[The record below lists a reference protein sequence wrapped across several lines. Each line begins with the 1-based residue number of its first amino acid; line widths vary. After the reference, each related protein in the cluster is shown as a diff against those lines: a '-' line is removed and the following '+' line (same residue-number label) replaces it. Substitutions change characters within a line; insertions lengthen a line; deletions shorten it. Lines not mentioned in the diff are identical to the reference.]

1 MPTPSLDDCL
11 SLYVQLDPD
20 DAPATVAGLR
30 DLRERLWARMLDFST
45 DDGER
50 PGLASA
56 IARIDGQGALE
67 PAGLAAT
74 YQELAALLEA
84 IGAPAPAR
92 PAAPPRAPATVSAP
106 LPAESALTGAAITAE
121 AVLTLAAD
129 ADTALLTDF
138 VMESR
143 EYLDQA
149 EAALLQLEGTPDDA
163 EAINTVFRAFHTI
176 KGSSSFLGLP
186 PVAEFAHHAETLLT
200 RIRSREIPC
209 AGGYANLALTSL
221 DMLKELMS
229 GVQRMLAGEDAPLP
243 AEYQEL
249 LATLM
254 NPEAAGVGA
263 GDTGGDAGSD
273 DAPLALVDSPTAN
286 RRTAAERD
294 TRGGQGG
301 DTMVRVRTDRLDRLI
316 EMVGE
321 LVIAE
326 AMVGQDPVVLAGGNH
341 ELARKVGHA
350 GKIVRE
356 LQDLSMGMRM
366 VPLKGPIQKVARLV
380 RDLAQRSGKQVEFH
394 AEGEDTEIDRNLVD
408 IIADP
413 LVHMVRNAVDHGIES
428 PDDRAAAGKPRA
440 GQVRIAAYHA
450 GGNVV
455 VELHD
460 DGRGLARDRIL
471 RKAIGQ
477 GLVDAAAADAMSDA
491 EVHNLIFAPGFS
503 TAEKVTD
510 VSGRGVG
517 MDVVRR
523 NVESVRGRCDIVSRP
538 GQGTTFSLRLP
549 LTLAITDGMVIRTG
563 QERYIIPTAGI
574 IQSIRPAPGSLITY
588 QGRGEMVN
596 HRETLYPVVR
606 LHRVFG
612 IDGAE
617 TDPERA
623 LLVIVGD
630 ARGHTALLVD
640 DLIGQQQVVAK
651 SLGDAVGQ
659 VRGLAGGAILGDGQV
674 GLIIDVAELVTIA
687 HESPS
692 AGITTSGRAPV
703 ALECVA

>member
-11 SLYVQLDPD
+11 SLYVQLDPED
-20 DAPATVAGLR
+20 VATCAAGLR

-45 DDGER
+45 PDAER
-50 PGLASA
+50 PGLAAA
-56 IARIDGQGALE
+56 IARVDARGALE

-74 YQELAALLEA
+74 YQELAGLLEA
-84 IGAPAPAR
+84 IGAPGSAGVPG
-92 PAAPPRAPATVSAP
+92 AAPGRAPTAAAAP
-106 LPAESALTGAAITAE
+106 TESRAAEASTGAGE
-121 AVLTLAAD
+121 AMMGDAMLSLAPD

-143 EYLDQA
+143 ECLDQA

-200 RIRSREIPC
+200 RIRAREIPC
-209 AGGYANLALTSL
+209 AGGYADLALASL
-221 DMLKELMS
+221 DLLKELMS
-229 GVQRMLAGEDAPLP
+229 GVQRLLAGEDAPLP
-243 AEYQEL
+243 TEYHEL
-249 LATLM
+249 LGTLM

-263 GDTGGDAGSD
+263 AAAEGAAAQPVADAG
-273 DAPLALVDSPTAN
+273 AN
-286 RRTAAERD
+286 RPVTAEREG
-294 TRGGQGG
+294 RRASGA

-326 AMVGQDPVVLAGGNH
+326 AMVGQDPVVKAGGHH
-341 ELARKVGHA
+341 ELTRKVAHA
-350 GKIVRE
+350 DKIVRE

-380 RDLAQRSGKQVEFH
+380 RDLAQRSGKLVEFH

-413 LVHMVRNAVDHGIES
+413 LVHMVRNAVDHGIEP
-428 PDDRAAAGKPRA
+428 PDERAALGKPRT

-471 RKAIGQ
+471 RKAIAQ

-503 TAEKVTD
+503 TAERITD

-523 NVESVRGRCDIVSRP
+523 NVESVRGRCDIASRP

-549 LTLAITDGMVIRTG
+549 LTLAITDGMVVRAG

-574 IQSIRPAPGSLITY
+574 IQSIRPAPGSLVTF

-596 HRETLYPVVR
+596 HRDTLYPVVR
-606 LHRVFG
+606 LHHVFG
-612 IDGAE
+612 IEGAE
-617 TDPERA
+617 PDPERA

-630 ARGHTALLVD
+630 ARGQTALLVD

-651 SLGDAVGQ
+651 SLGDAVGR

-674 GLIIDVAELVTIA
+674 GLIIDVAELVAIA
-687 HESPS
+687 QEGPS
-692 AGITTSGRAPV
+692 AGPAVRHAPAAQERV
-703 ALECVA
+703 A

>member
-1 MPTPSLDDCL
+1 MSTPSLDDCL

-20 DAPATVAGLR
+20 DAPSSAAGLR
-30 DLRERLWARMLDFST
+30 DLRERLWTRMLDFST
-45 DDGER
+45 EEGER
-50 PGLASA
+50 PGLAAA
-56 IARIDGQGALE
+56 IARIDRQGALE
-67 PAGLAAT
+67 PVGLGAT
-74 YQELAALLEA
+74 YRELASLLEA
-84 IGAPAPAR
+84 IGAPGAAPGAPPAPA
-92 PAAPPRAPATVSAP
+92 ATAPRAPVTTF
-106 LPAESALTGAAITAE
+106 PAEGALTGAAITAD

-209 AGGYANLALTSL
+209 AGGYANLALSSL
-221 DMLKELMS
+221 DMLKELMAR
-229 GVQRMLAGEDAPLP
+229 VQRMIAGEDASLP

-254 NPEAAGVGA
+254 HPEAAGVGA
-263 GDTGGDAGSD
+263 GDAGSD
-273 DAPLALVDSPTAN
+273 GAPRSLV
-286 RRTAAERD
+286 ERD
-294 TRGGQGG
+294 AASRPAASAREARRGQGG
-301 DTMVRVRTDRLDRLI
+301 DTLVRVRTDRLDRLI

-326 AMVGQDPVVLAGGNH
+326 AMVAQDPIVRTGGHH
-341 ELARKVGHA
+341 ELARKVAHA

-380 RDLAQRSGKQVEFH
+380 RDLAQRSGKLVEFH

-413 LVHMVRNAVDHGIES
+413 LVHMVRNAVDHGIEA
-428 PDDRAAAGKPRA
+428 PDDRAARGKPRT

-460 DGRGLARDRIL
+460 DGRGLGRDRIL
-471 RKAIGQ
+471 RKAVAQ
-477 GLVDAAAADAMSDA
+477 GLVDAAAADTMSDT

-503 TAEKVTD
+503 TAEEVTD

-523 NVESVRGRCDIVSRP
+523 NVESVRGRCDIASRP
-538 GQGTTFSLRLP
+538 GRGTTFSLRLP
-549 LTLAITDGMVIRTG
+549 LTLAITDGMVVRAG

-574 IQSIRPAPGSLITY
+574 IQSIRPAPGSLVTF

-606 LHRVFG
+606 LHHVFG
-612 IDGAE
+612 IEGAE
-617 TDPERA
+617 ADPERA

-659 VRGLAGGAILGDGQV
+659 VRGLAGGAILADGQV
-674 GLIIDVAELVTIA
+674 GLIIDVAELVRIA
-687 HESPS
+687 QESPS
-692 AGITTSGRAPV
+692 AGITMAQRAPA
-703 ALECVA
+703 ALACVA